1 MNKVLEDILRKNMEK
16 EEEGI
21 IKIDYTKEIL
31 EKFNEELKNSL
42 KMSGIEHIDNPIIYT
57 DVNDEGGR
65 EYVLQ
70 FRKVYE
76 LVNLD
81 NILVKL
87 LAPYKIT
94 RLATFGLI
102 TDKCLD
108 DIGANEEIDEYIRTN
123 GEQFTV
129 DGELVLIKK
138 PNHQEELLKTMSK
151 L

>member
-1 MNKVLEDILRKNMEK
+1 MNKVLEGILRKNMEK

-31 EKFNEELKNSL
+31 ERFNEELKNSL
-42 KMSGIEHIDNPIIYT
+42 RMTHIEHIDNPIVSA
-57 DVNDEGGR
+57 DVNDRGGWD
-65 EYVLQ
+65 YVLQ

-129 DGELVLIKK
+129 DGELELIKK

>member
-1 MNKVLEDILRKNMEK
+1 MNRVLEDILRKNMEK

-31 EKFNEELKNSL
+31 ERFNEELKNSL
-42 KMSGIEHIDNPIIYT
+42 RMSGIEHIDNPIVSA
-57 DVNDEGGR
+57 DVNDKGGR
-65 EYVLQ
+65 DYVLQ

-76 LVNLD
+76 LANLD

-94 RLATFGLI
+94 RLSTFGLV
-102 TDKCLD
+102 TDECLD
-108 DIGANEEIDEYIRTN
+108 DIEANAEIDEYIRTN
-123 GEQFTV
+123 GDQFTV
-129 DGELVLIKK
+129 DGELELIKK